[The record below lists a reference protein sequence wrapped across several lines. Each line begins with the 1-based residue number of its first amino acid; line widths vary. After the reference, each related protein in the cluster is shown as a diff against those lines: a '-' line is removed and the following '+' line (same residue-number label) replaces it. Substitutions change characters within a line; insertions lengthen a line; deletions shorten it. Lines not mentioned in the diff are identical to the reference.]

1 MSPNSNIRA
10 NIRDV
15 AKLAGVA
22 VKTVS
27 RVLNN
32 HPYVSASTKAKVDA
46 AMAELGFS
54 PSIAARIL
62 AGTKSGQVALIYDN
76 HSPYYMHQI
85 MQGCWDR
92 CHSEGMRLIAQPV
105 DVADPDVGEQVR
117 GMVRQTHV
125 DGAILSSPVTDCAP
139 VLSALEALNIPF
151 VRISPG
157 TNHALTS
164 SVFMDDTQAAD
175 DMTTHL
181 INIGHRRI
189 GFIIGHPNHMASAE
203 RRAGYER
210 ALGRVGISVDPALIA
225 DGQFDFESGVA
236 ATEQFL
242 SLGNPPTAIFASNDD
257 MASGV
262 LAVAHRR
269 GMQVPEQL
277 SVGGFDDTTLARV
290 VWPPL
295 TTVRQPVRDLALDRC
310 RASCSAKAGSSIAAC
325 RTNLSSANPPHHH
338 HKRARKYDFTLPAD
352 HPPIG
357 QERNRN
363 IVHRLGHVAFCR
375 TGTVRC
381 ARRHRRR
388 VRSRHHPVRHRR
400 HLRLRGAGLWQGG
413 RAAGPRLC
421 RCAGICATGWCWR
434 PRAASSRLRR
444 ITAAPNI

>member
-1 MSPNSNIRA
+1 MSADTNMRA

-32 HPYVSASTKAKVDA
+32 HPYVSIATKEKVDA

-62 AGTKSGQVALIYDN
+62 AGTKSGQIALIYDN

-92 CHSEGMRLIAQPV
+92 CHEEGMRLIAQPV
-105 DVADPDVGEQVR
+105 DVADPGIGDQVR

-139 VLSALEALNIPF
+139 VLAALEAMNIPF

-164 SVFMDDTQAAD
+164 SVFMDDSQAAD

-189 GFIIGHPNHMASAE
+189 AFIMGHPNHMASAE
-203 RRAGYER
+203 RQAGYER
-210 ALGRVGISVDPALIA
+210 ALGRVGISVAPELIA
-225 DGQFDFESGVA
+225 QGEFDFESGVA
-236 ATEQFL
+236 ATERFL
-242 SLGNPPTAIFASNDD
+242 SLKNPPTAVFASNDD

-269 GMQVPEQL
+269 GLAVPEQL
-277 SVGGFDDTTLARV
+277 SVAGFDDTTLARV

-295 TTVRQPVRDLALDRC
+295 TTIRQPVRDLA
-310 RASCSAKAGSSIAAC
+310 STAAD
-325 RTNLSSANPPHHH
+325 LL
-338 HKRARKYDFTLPAD
+338 FGEGG
-352 HPPIG
+352 I
-357 QERNRN
+357 E
-363 IVHRLGHVAFCR
+363 
-375 TGTVRC
+375 
-381 ARRHRRR
+381 HRRLPHDL
-388 VRSRHHPVRHRR
+388 V
-400 HLRLRGAGLWQGG
+400 LRESTSPPSQK
-413 RAAGPRLC
+413 
-421 RCAGICATGWCWR
+421 
-434 PRAASSRLRR
+434 SKK
-444 ITAAPNI
+444 